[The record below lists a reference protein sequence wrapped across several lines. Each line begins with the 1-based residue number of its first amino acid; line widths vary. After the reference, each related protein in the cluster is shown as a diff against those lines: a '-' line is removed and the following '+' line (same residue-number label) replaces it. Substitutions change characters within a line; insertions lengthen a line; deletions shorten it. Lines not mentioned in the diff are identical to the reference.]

1 MSNVFGIASQAALGS
16 AHSRLQAVALRVLRI
31 KDHSVLK
38 GHRPES
44 EQNAAY
50 YGKPQRSKLKWP
62 DGKHNGLPSKA
73 IDVQTYPLPAVIDEN
88 KCNALRARFLRDEYE
103 QVLREE
109 QLYLLGLYV
118 GVAFQ
123 MGITLR
129 TGADWDRDGEIADNG
144 FDDFYHVE
152 IVECSPDY

>member
-1 MSNVFGIASQAALGS
+1 MNVFGIASKAALGTADAS
-16 AHSRLQAVALRVLRI
+16 LGVIARKVLRI

-50 YGKPQRSKLKWP
+50 YGTPQRSKLKWP
-62 DGKHNGLPSKA
+62 HGKHNGKPSKA
-73 IDVQTYPLPAVIDEN
+73 LDVQTWPVPGTDE
-88 KCNALRARFLRDEYE
+88 K
-103 QVLREE
+103 LREE

-118 GVAFQ
+118 GIASE
-123 MGITLR
+123 MGVRLR
-129 TGADWDRDGEIADNG
+129 TGADWDSDGEIGDNG

-152 IVECSPDY
+152 IV